1 MTGADV
7 GWLRAAVELSRHC
20 VPSDSAYSVGAIIVA
35 ADGTELARG
44 HSRETDATLHAEE
57 EALGSVPP
65 EHRQDLVGAALYSS
79 LEPCGVRRSRAVPC
93 ARLVAAAGVVR
104 VVFAL
109 REPPALA
116 PGGGAGIL
124 RAAGVEVVEVPA
136 LADEVR
142 AVNAHLL
149 G

>member
-1 MTGADV
+1 VTAADEE
-7 GWLRAAVELSRHC
+7 WLRAAVELSRRC

-44 HSRETDATLHAEE
+44 YSRETDATLHAEE
-57 EALGSVPP
+57 EAL
-65 EHRQDLVGAALYSS
+65 HRAHDLVGAVLYTS

-93 ARLVAAAGVVR
+93 AQLVAAAGMVR

-109 REPPALA
+109 REPPTLA
-116 PGGGAGIL
+116 PGGGAAIL
-124 RAAGVEVVEVPA
+124 RAKGVEVVELPA

-149 G
+149 H

>member
-1 MTGADV
+1 MSEHDGD
-7 GWLRAAVELSRHC
+7 WLRAAIEHSRHC
-20 VPSDSAYSVGAIIVA
+20 LPSDSAYSVGAIIVGP
-35 ADGTELARG
+35 DGVELARG
-44 HSRETDATLHAEE
+44 YSRETDATLHAEE
-57 EALGSVPP
+57 EALLRVRPA
-65 EHRQDLVGAALYSS
+65 DLVGAVLYSS
-79 LEPCGVRRSRAVPC
+79 LEPCGVRRTREVPC
-93 ARLVAAAGVVR
+93 ARLIVATAIHR

-124 RAAGVEVVEVPA
+124 RAAGLEVTELPA

>member
-1 MTGADV
+1 MSEHHGD
-7 GWLRAAVELSRHC
+7 WLREAIELSRHC
-20 VPSDSAYSVGAIIVA
+20 LPSDSAYSVGAILVVPG
-35 ADGTELARG
+35 GTELARG
-44 HSRETDATLHAEE
+44 YSRETDVSLHAEE
-57 EALGSVPP
+57 EALRRVRP
-65 EHRQDLVGAALYSS
+65 EDLVGAVLYSS

-93 ARLVAAAGVVR
+93 ARLLAATGLAR

-124 RAAGVEVVEVPA
+124 RAAGVEVVELPA
-136 LADEVR
+136 LADEAR

-149 G
+149 

>member
-1 MTGADV
+1 MTDFDDGD
-7 GWLRAAVELSRHC
+7 WLREAIEHSRHC
-20 VPSDSAYSVGAIIVA
+20 VPSNAAYSVGAIIVGP
-35 ADGTELARG
+35 DGAELARG
-44 HSRETDATLHAEE
+44 HSRETDVTLHAEE
-57 EALGSVPP
+57 EALRRVK
-65 EHRQDLVGAALYSS
+65 EADLVGAVLYSS
-79 LEPCGVRRSRAVPC
+79 LEPCGVRRTRTVPC
-93 ARLVAAAGVVR
+93 ARLIAATPIGR

-116 PGGGAGIL
+116 PGGGGGIL
-124 RAAGVEVVEVPA
+124 RAAGLEVVEIPA

>member
-1 MTGADV
+1 MTGQDDK
-7 GWLRAAVELSRHC
+7 WLREAIEHSRHC
-20 VPSDSAYSVGAIIVA
+20 LPSDAAYSVGAIIVS
-35 ADGTELARG
+35 ADGVELARG
-44 HSRETDATLHAEE
+44 YSRETGGTLHAEE
-57 EALGSVPP
+57 EALGRVPAA
-65 EHRQDLVGAALYSS
+65 ELVGAVLYSS
-79 LEPCGVRRSRAVPC
+79 LEPCGVRRTRAVPC
-93 ARLVAAAGVVR
+93 GRLIAATPIGR

-124 RAAGVEVVEVPA
+124 RSAGVEVVEIPG

>member
-1 MTGADV
+1 MSPDDGD
-7 GWLRAAVELSRHC
+7 WLREAIEHSQHC
-20 VPSDSAYSVGAIIVA
+20 TPSDSAYSVGAILVGP
-35 ADGTELARG
+35 DGSELARG

-57 EALGSVPP
+57 EALRRARW
-65 EHRQDLVGAALYSS
+65 EDLVGAVLYSS
-79 LEPCGVRRSRAVPC
+79 LEPCGMRRSRTVPC
-93 ARLVAAAGVVR
+93 ARLVAATGIAR

-124 RAAGVEVVEVPA
+124 RAARVEVVELPA

-142 AVNAHLL
+142 ALNAHLL
-149 G
+149 